1 MEVFEEREM
10 SNEKKNEVISK
21 DLMTIPNAISFF
33 RIILITPFVALF
45 IVGRYLTNDYTPAII
60 VLVISGISDFFDG
73 FIARKFHQESE
84 LGKVLDPLADKLT
97 LIAVGVCLICIEP
110 YVLPL
115 MIIMVVK
122 DIMMIIGG
130 TIIIHQ
136 GIIPPKSSW
145 YGKISTF
152 MFYISVVLVVAMAIF
167 DFRNETL
174 SLTILGVTAGMM
186 IFALVNYAII
196 FFRIQKKQ
204 KEKKEQNDNSTT
216 SVQASITTKK

>member
-1 MEVFEEREM
+1 M

-45 IVGRYLTNDYTPAII
+45 IVGRYLTKDYTPAII

-97 LIAVGVCLICIEP
+97 LIAVGICMICIEP

-115 MIIMVVK
+115 MIVMVVK
-122 DIMMIIGG
+122 DILMIIGG
-130 TIIIHQ
+130 TIIINQ

-152 MFYISVVLVVAMAIF
+152 MFYVSVVLVVAMAIF

-174 SLTILGVTAGMM
+174 SFTVLGVTAGMM
-186 IFALVNYAII
+186 IFSLVNYAII
-196 FFRIQKKQ
+196 FFRIQKQQ
-204 KEKKEQNDNSTT
+204 KEKKQNKEAATS